1 MLNNLQQLISTMTD
15 EQACRDYLA
24 KNRWQDGK
32 AVCPY
37 CGHGKCYVIEGGER
51 YKCANKECFKR
62 FHVTVGTIFHASNI
76 PLTKWFMAVY
86 LMTGHKKGIS
96 SYQLGRD
103 IGVTQ
108 KTGWFMIHRIREAMR
123 VKESV
128 MLDTMV
134 QVDETWTGGKMKN
147 KHKSV
152 RAKAMEENKSH
163 VDNKTGVMGF
173 LQMDGEIKLRI
184 LDTDKTF
191 KEQVQE
197 IVAPEGVLVTD
208 GANAYKGAD
217 KIFEGHEVVNHT
229 EDEYVNERGFH
240 TNGIEGAFGLFKRM
254 VFGIY
259 HQITPKHT
267 QRYLDEFTYR
277 YNSRKMKDAD
287 RFILTL
293 TKVEGKLPYKV
304 LTGKA

>member
-1 MLNNLQQLISTMTD
+1 MFTNLHELISAMPD
-15 EQACRDYLA
+15 EATCRKYYEQQ
-24 KNRWQDGK
+24 RWNGNP
-32 AVCPY
+32 VCPY
-37 CGHGKCYVIEGGER
+37 CGCDRSYKLKSGKH
-51 YKCANKECFKR
+51 YKCASNTCYKVYT
-62 FHVTVGTIFHASNI
+62 VTVGTIFEDSNI
-76 PLTKWFMAVY
+76 PLNKWFMALY
-86 LMTGHKKGIS
+86 IASAHKKGIS
-96 SYQLGRD
+96 SCQLARD
-103 IGVTQ
+103 CGVTQ
-108 KTGWFMIHRIREAMR
+108 KTAWFMLHRIREGF
-123 VKESV
+123 KERGAIL
-128 MLDTMV
+128 LDTMV

-173 LQMDGEIKLRI
+173 LQMDGELKLKV

-197 IVAPEGVLVTD
+197 VVAPEAVLITD

-217 KIFEGHEVVNHT
+217 KIFEGHEVVNHS

-240 TNGIEGAFGLFKRM
+240 TNGIEGSFGLFKRM

-259 HQITPKHT
+259 HQISPKHT

-277 YNSRKMKDAD
+277 YNSRKIKDAD
-287 RFILTL
+287 RFTISLKNTYGRLDYKTL
-293 TKVEGKLPYKV
+293 VATK
-304 LTGKA
+304 